1 MRNTGAT
8 LDSAPTSRD
17 FISDSDTNFATPER
31 HHSGPR
37 IEFLADVHATP
48 LACAR
53 LMGGCVSTPEKDDAF
68 DGIDRRTAEADK
80 ALTGKCLLASVT
92 FKDL

>member
-1 MRNTGAT
+1 
-8 LDSAPTSRD
+8 
-17 FISDSDTNFATPER
+17 
-31 HHSGPR
+31 
-37 IEFLADVHATP
+37 
-48 LACAR
+48 
-53 LMGGCVSTPEKDDAF
+53 MGGCVSTPEKDDAF